1 VPSEETPNIV
11 PYFAAAAAT
20 ARSPLMVEESG
31 GRAIDRQRKLLAH
44 HGDRE
49 INVLYAAQ
57 DAGYEVTA
65 LESFRITPVRHLVI
79 GGAVDVIEYWSGQPS
94 LGETPE
100 IMKVVTIVQM
110 HERAHRVGGFT
121 NLPLQSPQPTTEPVG
136 ESTQK
141 A

>member
-1 VPSEETPNIV
+1 
-11 PYFAAAAAT
+11 
-20 ARSPLMVEESG
+20 MVEETLQGG
-31 GRAIDRQRKLLAH
+31 GRAIDRQSKLLAH
-44 HGDRE
+44 DGDGE

-65 LESFRITPVRHLVI
+65 LEGFRITPVSHLVI

-110 HERAHRVGGFT
+110 HARAHRVGGFT
-121 NLPLQSPQPTTEPVG
+121 KSRVAETSQPTTEPVG

>member
-1 VPSEETPNIV
+1 MMEET
-11 PYFAAAAAT
+11 
-20 ARSPLMVEESG
+20 LQGG
-31 GRAIDRQRKLLAH
+31 GRAIDRQSKLLAH
-44 HGDRE
+44 DGDRE

-65 LESFRITPVRHLVI
+65 LEGFRITPVCHLVI

-94 LGETPE
+94 PGETPE
-100 IMKVVTIVQM
+100 IMKVVTVMQM
-110 HERAHRVGGFT
+110 HAGTPQSIQVWGEGSP
-121 NLPLQSPQPTTEPVG
+121 NLGSQRPHSQPLTVG